1 MERSAPDTPSTKA
14 PEKPENGIP
23 GLKHWKHDLLAG
35 AQVSLVSL
43 PLSLGVAI
51 ASGAPPVT
59 GIVSSVIAGLIY
71 PLVGGAYVTIS
82 GPAAGLAPAL
92 LSGMLVLGAG
102 NVEAGYPLLLVAISL
117 TGVLQLA
124 LASLRAGRFAI
135 FFPQT
140 VVEAM
145 LAAIGLIIIIKQF
158 PLLLGVIEPPRKTIL
173 SSLSALPGLVAM
185 LDPKVLLIGA
195 ASTFLIFFLGLS
207 EDRRLKLVPA
217 PLAVVVVGGAMGAAL
232 GIGQEHLIRIP
243 AAMVDSIRLPA
254 FGETLARPDLWW
266 SLATVVI
273 TLTLIDGIES
283 LATIQAVD
291 GIDPWRRK
299 SDPNRT
305 LGAMGLSNLFSSLLG
320 GLTIIPGGLKSRLNV
335 DAGGRTL
342 WANSANAV
350 FLLLYFFLLSP
361 LLNRIPLATLAA
373 ILVFIGWRLC
383 EPRVFRRAF
392 STGQDQFLIFIATVV
407 AILGTDLLTGILL
420 GFALYTL
427 MLLALLPPYTKD
439 VLTGQLRY
447 SEFVRLIRD
456 NFLAMFRTPVLGVN
470 ATGAGSGGH
479 YEIALSSLF
488 NTNLVQLESALKKV
502 PDDAGVS
509 FTLSRTGKMIC
520 HRAMEYLHH
529 YQEQAVE
536 KGRKCEIL
544 GLDHYHPFSDHPNAA
559 RKHVRHIAKRKTLY
573 DARQSGI
580 MEFANR
586 RGLAFSPAQ
595 EPCLNEHHFAY
606 LNLGSERM
614 KRNTVS
620 GRHGKMDIAM
630 FDYGFLRDPM
640 SYVETRRTVVIVK
653 AAVAV
658 PDFFLHP
665 EGHGLARY
673 TDVDPGYNRSR
684 NLAEGVRFLD
694 GFHLHAVDEEAALAF
709 FSREERL
716 RFCRRQTKLY
726 VEARGGVI
734 LAFRTDRC
742 LEHVGDFP
750 VLLETAEQFG
760 QGTRPPSG
768 GQSSERADVPGT

>member
-1 MERSAPDTPSTKA
+1 MERSTPETPSTKTA
-14 PEKPENGIP
+14 EKPANGIR

-43 PLSLGVAI
+43 PMSLGVAI

-59 GIVSSVIAGLIY
+59 GIISSVIAGLVY
-71 PLVGGAYVTIS
+71 PFVGGAYVTIS

-92 LSGMLVLGAG
+92 LGGMLVLGAG
-102 NVEAGYPLLLVAISL
+102 NVEAGYPLVLVAICL
-117 TGVLQLA
+117 AGVLQLA
-124 LASLRAGRFAI
+124 LAFLRAGRFAI

-158 PLLLGVIEPPRKTIL
+158 PLLLGVIEPPRETIL
-173 SSLSALPGLVAM
+173 SSLSALPGQVAQ
-185 LDPKVLLIGA
+185 LNPKVLLIGA
-195 ASTFLIFFLGLS
+195 VSTFLVFLLGLS

-232 GIGQEHLIRIP
+232 GIGQEHLIHIP
-243 AAMVDSIRLPA
+243 ATMVDSIRLPA
-254 FGETLARPDLWW
+254 FGEVLARPDLWW
-266 SLATVVI
+266 SIATIVI

-305 LGAMGLSNLFSSLLG
+305 LGAMGLSNLVSSLVG

-342 WANSANAV
+342 WSNFANAA

-361 LLNRIPLATLAA
+361 LLNRIPLATLAGV
-373 ILVFIGWRLC
+373 IVFIGWRLC

-392 STGQDQFLIFIATVV
+392 ETGQDQFLIFIATVG
-407 AILGTDLLTGILL
+407 AILATDLLSGIVI
-420 GFALYTL
+420 GFVLYTL
-427 MLLALLPPYTKD
+427 MLLALIPPYTKD
-439 VLTGQLRY
+439 VLTGQLSY
-447 SEFVRLIRD
+447 GEFARLLRE
-456 NFLAMFRTPVLGVN
+456 NFLSMFRTPVLGMN
-470 ATGAGSGGH
+470 APGAGGGGH
-479 YEIALSSLF
+479 CEIALSSLF
-488 NTNLVQLESALKKV
+488 NTNLLKLENALKKV
-502 PDDAGVS
+502 PPDASVT
-509 FTLSRTGKMIC
+509 FTISRSGKMIC
-520 HRAMEYLHH
+520 HTAMEYLHH
-529 YQEQAVE
+529 FQEQAVE

-580 MEFANR
+580 IEFANR
-586 RGLAFSPAQ
+586 RGFAFSPAM
-595 EPCLNEHHFAY
+595 EPCLNEHRFAY

-620 GRHGKMDIAM
+620 GRHGELDIAL
-630 FDYGFLRDPM
+630 FDYSFLRDPM
-640 SYVETRRTVVIVK
+640 SYVETRRTVVVVK
-653 AAVAV
+653 TPLAV

-673 TDVDPGYNRSR
+673 TDVDPGYNRSK
-684 NLAEGVRFLD
+684 NLAEGNRFLD
-694 GFHLHAVDEEAALAF
+694 GFHLHAVDEEAALDF
-709 FSREERL
+709 FSRGERL
-716 RFCRRQTKLY
+716 HFCRRQTKLY

-742 LEHVGDFP
+742 LEHVGDLH
-750 VLLETAEQFG
+750 VLLEVAEHFG
-760 QGTRPPSG
+760 REG
-768 GQSSERADVPGT
+768 VPGSMAP